1 MAKLFLV
8 GLGPGSLDHMSVR
21 AQQVIRDAEVVVGYG
36 LYVKLIA
43 SLLTNQTLVRSGMTK
58 EWQRAD
64 CAIKHVQEGKNVALV
79 CSGDAG
85 MYAMAP
91 LVFELISSQSLD
103 ISVETVPGIT
113 AANACASL
121 VGAPLGHDSC
131 TISLSDL
138 LTPWDVITKRIEAT
152 AQADFAI
159 TFYNPR
165 SRKRQDH
172 IVQARDILLKH
183 RSKDTPVAVVN
194 AAYRDEQS
202 VQISTLEDF
211 VELDFAMNA
220 AVIVGNSS
228 SYRFEDWIVTPRGYN
243 KKYSLENGVTK
254 DGQRAGHALKINE
267 KNDTS
272 LNHINENEQKSGET
286 V

>member
-21 AQQVIRDAEVVVGYG
+21 AQQVIQNADVVIGYG

-43 SLLTNQTLVRSGMTK
+43 PLLDEQVLVRSGMTK

-64 CAIKHVQEGKNVALV
+64 CAIRHVQEGKNVALV

-85 MYAMAP
+85 MYAMSP
-91 LVFELISSQSLD
+91 LVFELISSKSLE
-103 ISVETVPGIT
+103 IEVETVPGIT

-138 LTPWDVITKRIEAT
+138 LTPWEVITRRIEA
-152 AQADFAI
+152 AAMADFAI

-165 SRKRQDH
+165 SRKRQNH
-172 IVQARDILLKH
+172 IVEARDILLKH
-183 RSKDTPVAVVN
+183 RCKDTPVAVVN
-194 AAYRDEQS
+194 AAYREEES
-202 VQISTLEDF
+202 VQLSTLEHF
-211 VELDFAMNA
+211 VGLEFGMNA

-228 SYRFEDWIVTPRGYN
+228 SFRHQDWIVTPRGYN
-243 KKYSLENGVTK
+243 NKYSLE
-254 DGQRAGHALKINE
+254 DGETRQGQTPGRALKN
-267 KNDTS
+267 T
-272 LNHINENEQKSGET
+272 EQEIGEQ

>member
-1 MAKLFLV
+1 MAKLSLV
-8 GLGPGSLDHMSVR
+8 GLGPGSLDLMSIR
-21 AQQVIRDAEVVVGYG
+21 AQSVIKQADVVVGYAP
-36 LYVKLIA
+36 YVNMVEPLIDGQKLVK
-43 SLLTNQTLVRSGMTK
+43 TGMTK

-64 CAIKHVQEGKNVALV
+64 SAIQLVQQGYKVALV

-91 LVFELISSQSLD
+91 LIFELLASQA
-103 ISVETVPGIT
+103 INIEVETIPGIT

-138 LTPWDVITKRIEAT
+138 LTPWTVITQRIEA
-152 AQADFAI
+152 AAIADFAI

-165 SRKRQDH
+165 SKKRQHH
-172 IVQARDILLKH
+172 IVEAQQILLKH
-183 RSKDTPVAVVN
+183 RAVNTPVAVVN

-202 VQISTLEDF
+202 VQLSTLESF
-211 VELDFAMNA
+211 TQLEFGMNA

-228 SYRFEDWIVTPRGYN
+228 SFRFDDWIVTPRGYRN
-243 KKYSLENGVTK
+243 KYSLADGETR
-254 DGQRAGHALKINE
+254 DGQTPGR
-267 KNDTS
+267 S
-272 LNHINENEQKSGET
+272 LNDIEFPVMSDK
-286 V
+286 

>member
-1 MAKLFLV
+1 MAKLSLV
-8 GLGPGSLDHMSVR
+8 GLGPGSLDLMSVR
-21 AQQVIRDAEVVVGYG
+21 AQEVIKNADVVVGYG
-36 LYVKLIA
+36 PYVKMVA
-43 SLLTNQTLVRSGMTK
+43 SLIDSQKLVRTGMTK

-64 CAIKHVQEGKNVALV
+64 SAIQLVLEGKNVALV

-91 LVFELISSQSLD
+91 LIFELLSSQP
-103 ISVETVPGIT
+103 IEIEVETIPGIT

-138 LTPWDVITKRIEAT
+138 LTPWEVITRRIEA
-152 AQADFAI
+152 AAIADFAI

-165 SRKRQDH
+165 SRKRQNH
-172 IVQARDILLKH
+172 IIEAQQILLKH
-183 RSKDTPVAVVN
+183 RDANTPVAVVN

-202 VQISTLEDF
+202 VQLSTLDKF
-211 VELDFAMNA
+211 TELEFGMNA
-220 AVIVGNSS
+220 AVIVGNNS

-243 KKYSLENGVTK
+243 NKYSLS
-254 DGQRAGHALKINE
+254 D
-267 KNDTS
+267 
-272 LNHINENEQKSGET
+272 GET
-286 V
+286 LEGQTPGRSLQQNSENTEFTE

>member
-8 GLGPGSLDHMSVR
+8 GLGPGSLEHMSVK
-21 AQQVIRDAEVVVGYG
+21 AQQVIKSVDVVVGYG
-36 LYVKLIA
+36 LYVKLIQP
-43 SLLTNQTLVRSGMTK
+43 LLTDQTLVRSGMTK

-64 CAIKHVQEGKNVALV
+64 SAIKQVQEGKNVALV

-91 LVFELISSQSLD
+91 LIFELISSQSLD

-138 LTPWDVITKRIEAT
+138 LTPWSVIIKRIKAAAE
-152 AQADFAI
+152 ADFAI

-165 SRKRQDH
+165 SRKRQNH
-172 IVQARDILLKH
+172 IVEARDILLQH
-183 RSKDTPVAVVN
+183 RSKETPVAVVN

-202 VQISTLEDF
+202 VQLSTLEHF
-211 VELDFAMNA
+211 VELEFAMNA

-228 SYRFEDWIVTPRGYN
+228 SYRFDDWIVTPRGYN
-243 KKYSLENGVTK
+243 KKYSLEDGATK
-254 DGQRAGHALKINE
+254 QGQRAGQALKNI
-267 KNDTS
+267 
-272 LNHINENEQKSGET
+272 EQQETGEA

>member
-1 MAKLFLV
+1 MAKLYLV
-8 GLGPGSLDHMSVR
+8 GLGPGSLDLMSVR
-21 AQQVIRDAEVVVGYG
+21 AQQVIQQADVVVGYG

-43 SLLTNQTLVRSGMTK
+43 SLIDRQTLVRTGMTK

-64 CAIKHVQEGKNVALV
+64 AAIRYVQEGKNVALV

-91 LVFELISSQSLD
+91 LVFELISAHN
-103 ISVETVPGIT
+103 INIAVETVPGIT

-138 LTPWDVITKRIEAT
+138 LTPWDVITRRIEA
-152 AQADFAI
+152 AAMADFAI

-165 SRKRQDH
+165 SRKRQYH
-172 IVQARDILLKH
+172 IIEAQNILLKH
-183 RSKDTPVAVVN
+183 RAEDTPVAVVN

-202 VQISTLEDF
+202 VQLSTLAAF
-211 VELDFAMNA
+211 TELDFGMNA
-220 AVIVGNSS
+220 AVIVGNES
-228 SYRFEDWIVTPRGYN
+228 SYRFEDWIITPRGYKN
-243 KKYSLENGVTK
+243 KYSLE
-254 DGQRAGHALKINE
+254 D
-267 KNDTS
+267 
-272 LNHINENEQKSGET
+272 GET
-286 V
+286 REGQTPGRSLKSTNQNIANKEIA

>member
-8 GLGPGSLDHMSVR
+8 GLGPGSLEHMSVK
-21 AQQVIRDAEVVVGYG
+21 AQQVIKSVDVVVGYG
-36 LYVKLIA
+36 LYVKLIQP
-43 SLLTNQTLVRSGMTK
+43 LLTDQTLVRSGMTK

-64 CAIKHVQEGKNVALV
+64 SAIKQVQEGKNVALV

-91 LVFELISSQSLD
+91 LIFELISSQSLD

-138 LTPWDVITKRIEAT
+138 LTPWPVIIKRIKAAAE
-152 AQADFAI
+152 ADFAI

-165 SRKRQDH
+165 SRKRQNH
-172 IVQARDILLKH
+172 IVEARDILLQH
-183 RSKDTPVAVVN
+183 RSKETPVAVVN

-202 VQISTLEDF
+202 VQLSTLEHF
-211 VELDFAMNA
+211 VELEFAMNA

-228 SYRFEDWIVTPRGYN
+228 SYRFDDWIVTPRGYN
-243 KKYSLENGVTK
+243 KKYSLEDGATK
-254 DGQRAGHALKINE
+254 QGQRAGQALKNI
-267 KNDTS
+267 
-272 LNHINENEQKSGET
+272 EQQETGEA

>member
-1 MAKLFLV
+1 MGKLFLV
-8 GLGPGSLDHMSVR
+8 GLGPGSLEHMSVK
-21 AQQVIRDAEVVVGYG
+21 AQKVIEEADVVVGYG
-36 LYVKLIA
+36 LYVKLIKP
-43 SLLTNQTLVRSGMTK
+43 LLTNQTLVRSGMTK

-64 CAIKHVQEGKNVALV
+64 CAIKYVEEGKNVALV

-91 LVFELISSQSLD
+91 LVFELISANALD

-138 LTPWDVITKRIEAT
+138 LTPWEVITKRIT
-152 AQADFAI
+152 AAAEADFAI

-165 SRKRQDH
+165 SRKRQNH
-172 IVQARDILLKH
+172 IIEARDILLKY

-202 VQISTLEDF
+202 VQISTLETF
-211 VELDFAMNA
+211 VELEFGMNA
-220 AVIVGNSS
+220 AIIVGNTS

-243 KKYSLENGVTK
+243 KKYSLEDGAAK
-254 DGQRAGHALKINE
+254 QGQRPGHALQTDNE
-267 KNDTS
+267 TQ
-272 LNHINENEQKSGET
+272 QKTGE
-286 V
+286 VV

>member
-8 GLGPGSLDHMSVR
+8 GLGPGSLDHMSIR
-21 AQQVIRDAEVVVGYG
+21 AQEVIHNADVVVGYG

-43 SLLTNQTLVRSGMTK
+43 PLLTNQTLVRSGMTK

-64 CAIKHVQEGKNVALV
+64 CAIKHVQEGQNVALV

-91 LVFELISSQSLD
+91 LIFELISSQSL
-103 ISVETVPGIT
+103 SLEVETVPGIT

-138 LTPWDVITKRIEAT
+138 LTPWDVIVKRIKA
-152 AQADFAI
+152 AADADFAI

-165 SRKRQDH
+165 SRKRQNH
-172 IVQARDILLKH
+172 IVEARDILLQH
-183 RSKDTPVAVVN
+183 RCKETPVAVVN

-202 VQISTLEDF
+202 VQLSTLEYFTDLEF
-211 VELDFAMNA
+211 GMNA

-243 KKYSLENGVTK
+243 KKYDLEDGATRA
-254 DGQRAGHALKINE
+254 GQRPGHALKASE
-267 KNDTS
+267 DSQPSQDKT
-272 LNHINENEQKSGET
+272 GE
-286 V
+286 VV